1 MNKLFFLHVYTALWD
16 IQIEQ
21 LCVIIRAP
29 YQVGGQPTHLG
40 SFEPCRKVYLLLQ
53 RPQIL

>member
-16 IQIEQ
+16 IQIEE

-29 YQVGGQPTHLG
+29 YQVGGRPTHLG